1 MKIVLFLFAIL
12 LASCSKIDMAMKWA
26 DWMIVKETDSYFDL
40 TDTQNKDLKNQVQK
54 DLARVKKE
62 NFPQIAKFL
71 RKVAD
76 QAEVDKI
83 SVEEILQLQNEFQKT
98 VRAALNQFQTT
109 ALDFSMKASAEQIE
123 HFKKKYNKQTEKHL
137 DDVKT
142 DKDKFKLQ
150 KQRFEKWTDEWM
162 GGLTSEQRVAL
173 ESDIKAFPFP
183 WDLQIRSRE
192 FSLKKFLEAQKS
204 RSTLKT
210 YMDQLEDERDPEY
223 ENALKDYQAHLRVY
237 IVSLYR
243 SLSKDQKKYLLKK
256 LRDRAQEFEGL
267 ARDP

>member
-1 MKIVLFLFAIL
+1 MKIVLFSFFLL
-12 LASCSKIDMAMKWA
+12 LASCSKIDLAMKWA

-40 TDTQNKDLKNQVQK
+40 TDTQNKDLKVQVQK
-54 DLARVKKE
+54 DLARVKNE
-62 NFPQIAKFL
+62 NFPQIANFL

-76 QAEVDKI
+76 QVDADKI
-83 SVEEILQLQNEFQKT
+83 SVEDINQLQNEFQKT
-98 VRAALNQFQTT
+98 VRAALDQFQTT
-109 ALDFSMKASAEQIE
+109 ALDFSMKASPEQME
-123 HFKKKYNKQTEKHL
+123 HFKKKYRKQTEKHL
-137 DDVKT
+137 EDVKT

-150 KQRFEKWTDEWM
+150 KQRVEKWIDEWL
-162 GGLTSEQRVAL
+162 GGLNSEQRVAL

-183 WDLQIRSRE
+183 WNLQIRSRE

-223 ENALKDYQAHLRVY
+223 EIALKDYQAHLRVY

-243 SLSKDQKKYLLKK
+243 SLTKDQKTYLIKK
-256 LRDRAQEFEGL
+256 LRHRAQEFEGL